1 MRDAR
6 SSATQQFIRAAM
18 QVARKNATPT
28 IVNSQEA
35 TVPQVFSLLVHSAID
50 ARPTSSGLSSPAEG
64 ALRGL

>member
-1 MRDAR
+1 
-6 SSATQQFIRAAM
+6 M
-18 QVARKNATPT
+18 QVARENAMPT